1 MDEGVGVDS
10 VGGCRPDRTVVVGP
24 KNGPLITDIT
34 HIRRRRRK
42 GLCQTTCGQHS
53 RVQSGGQQ
61 NSRLDMEIRHPAL
74 LFYLFAMACF
84 LACAESLNRTDFPAG
99 FMFGSASSSYQYEG
113 AAKEDGR
120 GSSIWDTFTRTHPEK
135 IADHSS
141 GDIADEFYY
150 RFLEDIA
157 LMKEVGFESFRFSIS
172 WSRILPKGKLSGGVN
187 QEGVAFY
194 NDLINE
200 LLYQGEIFNSP
211 QANSL
216 LLCNAYWDDY
226 RDYADFCFKEFGDRV
241 KFWTTFNEPHTF
253 AEKGYAT
260 GTNAPGRCSNYSGN
274 CTFGNSGT
282 EPYIVGHHILLSH
295 AAAVRLYREKYQLL
309 SSFPFTCRYANP
321 LTFGDYP
328 ETMRALVG
336 DRLPKFTAS
345 QSEMVKGS
353 LDFLGVNYYTARY
366 ADNIT
371 SSTGDYPSYT
381 TDSHVNLTTEKDGV
395 LIGEP
400 TASSWLYIYPRGIRE
415 LVLYIN
421 RTYNPPPIY
430 ITENGLNDKGSLPL
444 QDALDDIVRLKYHR
458 SHMSYVLEAIK
469 AGVDVRGYLAWSFL
483 DNFEWESGKICILK
497 SQTTGKENDV
507 ADKEKI
513 SDHSTGDVAV
523 DFYYRFKEDIN
534 LVKELGLDS
543 FRFSISWSRILPS
556 KISLHSSFCH
566 FIWEAK
572 RERFGRYVYQ
582 NQKLGEGFKAFN
594 EIPVGDV
601 CSWTQMAAGCLQCGE
616 PSKAL
621 EIVAQMKK
629 MGIKPNKFTLATA
642 LNACANI
649 ASLAEGKKVHGLRI
663 KLGRDIDVCVDNAL
677 LDMYAKCGCVDSA
690 WAVFRS
696 MNDHSIVS
704 WTTMIMACAING
716 QSRKALKIYD
726 EMRLKDIHPN
736 CITFICVLY
745 ACGQGG
751 FLDEGRKLFSSMACD
766 YGILPQEDHYA
777 CMVNLLGRAGR
788 LKEAEELILGMPFK
802 PGVLVWKTLLGACHV
817 YGDMEI
823 GKHAAEH
830 VLHLDRNDPSTYVVL
845 SNLFA
850 GLSNWDSVGMLR
862 ELMETQDV
870 KKIPGSSWIEVE
882 KNRSL
887 IPKLEGCM

>member
-1 MDEGVGVDS
+1 M
-10 VGGCRPDRTVVVGP
+10 
-24 KNGPLITDIT
+24 
-34 HIRRRRRK
+34 
-42 GLCQTTCGQHS
+42 S
-53 RVQSGGQQ
+53 RS
-61 NSRLDMEIRHPAL
+61 NL
-74 LFYLFAMACF
+74 LFGATTRLPPFI
-84 LACAESLNRTDFPAG
+84 RTSRSFFP
-99 FMFGSASSSYQYEG
+99 
-113 AAKEDGR
+113 
-120 GSSIWDTFTRTHPEK
+120 
-135 IADHSS
+135 
-141 GDIADEFYY
+141 
-150 RFLEDIA
+150 
-157 LMKEVGFESFRFSIS
+157 
-172 WSRILPKGKLSGGVN
+172 SRS
-187 QEGVAFY
+187 
-194 NDLINE
+194 
-200 LLYQGEIFNSP
+200 
-211 QANSL
+211 
-216 LLCNAYWDDY
+216 
-226 RDYADFCFKEFGDRV
+226 
-241 KFWTTFNEPHTF
+241 
-253 AEKGYAT
+253 
-260 GTNAPGRCSNYSGN
+260 
-274 CTFGNSGT
+274 FGNSAT
-282 EPYIVGHHILLSH
+282 EEEIYAS
-295 AAAVRLYREKYQLL
+295 QLR
-309 SSFPFTCRYANP
+309 RYA
-321 LTFGDYP
+321 
-328 ETMRALVG
+328 ETSDSNRGRAIHA
-336 DRLPKFTAS
+336 KS
-345 QSEMVKGS
+345 VKGS
-353 LDFLGVNYYTARY
+353 LPSSLFFRNHLLNMYVKCGDLVDGLQLFEEMPDTNVVSWSAVIAGLVKHGCPNEALSLFRRMRC
-366 ADNIT
+366 DGIT
-371 SSTGDYPSYT
+371 KPNQFTLVSAVQASSL
-381 TDSHVNLTTEKDGV
+381 VENLTEAYKIYAVVVRLGFESNIFLVNAFLTALIRHGELAEALEVFDDCPYKDIVSWNAMMAGFLQFSYMDVPDFWCRMIRDGV
-395 LIGEP
+395 KP
-400 TASSWLYIYPRGIRE
+400 DHFTFASAL
-415 LVLYIN
+415 
-421 RTYNPPPIY
+421 T
-430 ITENGLNDKGSLPL
+430 GLAALSDL
-444 QDALDDIVRLKYHR
+444 QLGLQLHA
-458 SHMSYVLEAIK
+458 
-469 AGVDVRGYLAWSFL
+469 
-483 DNFEWESGKICILK
+483 
-497 SQTTGKENDV
+497 Q
-507 ADKEKI
+507 
-513 SDHSTGDVAV
+513 
-523 DFYYRFKEDIN
+523 
-534 LVKELGLDS
+534 LVKYGYGVEMCVGNALADMY
-543 FRFSISWSRILPS
+543 I
-556 KISLHSSFCH
+556 K
-566 FIWEAK
+566 
-572 RERFGRYVYQ
+572 

-751 FLDEGRKLFSSMACD
+751 FLDEGRKLFSSMTCD

-862 ELMETQDV
+862 ELMETRDV